1 MERIETVVKDLW
13 PAADVRIALSCVA
26 AHRRG
31 RPGRRGRRALGWQQP
46 SPASAS
52 GTHPGQGECRRRP
65 ASGPGCAGL
74 RPAGLGGAFGTPDDF
89 RVLNSP
95 RG

>member
-26 AHRRG
+26 ACRRG
-31 RPGRRGRRALGWQQP
+31 RPGRQQP

-65 ASGPGCAGL
+65 AGGPGCAGL